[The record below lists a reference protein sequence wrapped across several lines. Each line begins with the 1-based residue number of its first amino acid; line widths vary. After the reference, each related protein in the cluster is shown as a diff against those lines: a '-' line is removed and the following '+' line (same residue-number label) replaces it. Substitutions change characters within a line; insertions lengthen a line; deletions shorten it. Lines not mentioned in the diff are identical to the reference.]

1 MSHDFRSEST
11 LTIANRNKQSQ
22 KGETKIDSHA
32 IRMWMFI
39 QLSTIIPG
47 PVNFVSLMLILFLLD

>member
-32 IRMWMFI
+32 IR
-39 QLSTIIPG
+39 LYS
-47 PVNFVSLMLILFLLD
+47 SLPSYLDLLTL